1 MLVSRPP
8 PQPCCILE
16 RPIPDSASDHT
27 QSGTQVYT
35 SRKSPLFA
43 LYSRLSSADAALA
56 GPAKQREHAQR
67 RARVEQNAAVIFQRA
82 WKKKKQQT
90 TMARAL
96 SAPAASTAVVEA
108 AVTKS
113 TMTTQTASTK
123 ATTTTMATMTSAAA
137 DGGDSAIDIASGFA
151 TLRPREVSGT

>member
-1 MLVSRPP
+1 
-8 PQPCCILE
+8 
-16 RPIPDSASDHT
+16 
-27 QSGTQVYT
+27 VYT

-43 LYSRLSSADAALA
+43 LYSRLSSADAALV
-56 GPAKQREHAQR
+56 GPAKAREHAQQ

-96 SAPAASTAVVEA
+96 SAPAASTAEVGA

-113 TMTTQTASTK
+113 TTTTQATT
-123 ATTTTMATMTSAAA
+123 ATTTTMNATA
-137 DGGDSAIDIASGFA
+137 DGADAAIDIASGFA
-151 TLRPREVSGT
+151 TLRPREVSGMLSNVAMENNQ